1 MRQLNNKQFDTKE
14 GASASLSELSHPQ
27 LAPSVSQKDEKMI
40 LTLENNQ
47 TKWEENWNSTA
58 ANKMT
63 RKGNKVYIE
72 TLYRYAP
79 TKKYT
84 MTYKKFK
91 DWRLEILKLGGK

>member
-1 MRQLNNKQFDTKE
+1 
-14 GASASLSELSHPQ
+14 
-27 LAPSVSQKDEKMI
+27 
-40 LTLENNQ
+40 
-47 TKWEENWNSTA
+47 
-58 ANKMT
+58 MT